1 MAAALISMLLER
13 LASTTY
19 EYIGGGVKDVLN
31 VKEDV
36 DTFTRTLRVI
46 QAVLEDAEQ
55 RQVMDQAVKIWLD
68 ELKDISYQM
77 VDVLDEWNT
86 DILKQ
91 QVEKQER
98 EQNALV
104 PPNKKVR
111 FSDLFSFGKVSP
123 VILGR
128 EIARKIKDLNDKLTK
143 INKEREDYQFLSKEL
158 GIQQPQQPQRPQT
171 ASFVDISEIFGRE
184 NEKKVLITNLL
195 SGAEGKGLLI
205 IPIVGMG
212 GMGKTTLTQIAYN
225 DDHVKAHFEIRKWV
239 CVSDPFDEIKIAK
252 DISGDC
258 ATSSNQ
264 LDYVLQRMSESIQ
277 GKRFLLVLD
286 DVWTENRQR
295 WELLKVPL
303 MQNGAKGSRIL
314 VTTRKLAVANMMRA
328 TPNMINLEGL
338 SDAYCLAIFNHMAFS
353 DGDVDE
359 SKAFGDISKKFVR
372 KCKGLPLAAKT
383 LGSLMQNKRRMREWN
398 DILNSKIWDLEKVEQ
413 EVFQPL
419 FLSYYDLEPTIKCCL
434 LYCATFPKDYKF
446 KRDDLIELW
455 MAQDYVI
462 SKGNKEKG
470 TTGDAVFDNLVARS
484 FFQDFEKDFETGTI
498 TGCKM
503 HDIVHDFV
511 QFLTKN
517 ECLIIDHGEE
527 TTSESKVLGDKLRH
541 LTLRYVPKG
550 PLPLFISSYNCKN
563 LRTLATFDSNIT
575 TIDPNL
581 ILQLKCLRTLNLSD
595 NSIKELPEEIGEL
608 IHLRHID
615 LSYNRILEKLPDT
628 ICGLYNLSTLRLVTC
643 SRLKKL
649 PENMGNLINL
659 KHIYVLGCDVLKS
672 LPKGIGRLTS
682 LQTLDVC
689 LCGGDNDEAFQIGD
703 LRKLNLEGSLTI
715 RLVGDATDKSEVEK
729 AQLWDQK
736 LFHLAI
742 NFGSQGNMS
751 SSVEILNALRP
762 HPDLESL
769 GIWYHNGTT
778 WPNWMQSLHNLRFL
792 DVVGGTQCELWPLG
806 KLEYLETLTLW
817 NLVGVKKVGVE
828 FLGLED
834 QTSFRIR
841 SPQIL
846 FPKLKQLKFLDM
858 WNWEEWE
865 GVEEWTKEDSE
876 ITIMPCLSE
885 LTIYFC
891 RLLKAL
897 PDFLFKTPLQTLQ
910 IPHSSR
916 LAERYQEGNGEW
928 AKISATN
935 PNIRINRPISLLDIE
950 LSATSLWSNIIFL
963 FPAALVSFFVLLPN
977 ELLASLTPILD
988 IIVNLPKNNVT
999 HLNFILKGAPIAIPS
1014 FDRYSKGSQWFD
1026 LDLLKPPIEAS
1037 LHVIANIIKRLNVL
1051 SLGSYQMYK
1060 TPIGV
1065 FHSFLKLKRKN
1076 HNAKDKCKI
1085 TCLLNLP
1092 QFLSLLLTKWESST
1106 FLIGT

>member
-1 MAAALISMLLER
+1 MAHALISLLLER

-19 EYIGGGVKDVLN
+19 EYIGGGVKHVLN

-36 DTFTRTLRVI
+36 DKFTRTLRVI

-55 RQVMDQAVKIWLD
+55 RQVTDQAVKIWLD

-104 PPNKKVR
+104 PPNKK
-111 FSDLFSFGKVSP
+111 LT
-123 VILGR
+123 
-128 EIARKIKDLNDKLTK
+128 EIYEERKKYL
-143 INKEREDYQFLSKEL
+143 FLSKEL

-195 SGAEGKGLLI
+195 SDSSAEGKGLLI

-212 GMGKTTLTQIAYN
+212 GMGKTTLTQLAYN

-258 ATSSNQ
+258 ATSSYQ

-286 DVWTENRQR
+286 DVWTENRQK

-303 MQNGAKGSRIL
+303 MQNGAKGSIIL
-314 VTTRKLAVANMMRA
+314 VTTRKIEVANMMRA

-338 SDAYCLAIFNHMAFS
+338 SDEYCLAIFNHMAFP

-359 SKAFGDISKKFVR
+359 SKAFEDISKKIVK

-383 LGSLMQNKRRMREWN
+383 LGSLMQNKRTKREWKEV
-398 DILNSKIWDLEKVEQ
+398 LNSKIWDLEKVEQ

-419 FLSYYDLEPTIKCCL
+419 FLSYYDLSPTIKCCL
-434 LYCATFPKDYKF
+434 LYCAIFPKDYQF
-446 KRDDLIELW
+446 KRNDLIKLW

-462 SKGNKEKG
+462 SKGNKEKEI
-470 TTGDAVFDNLVARS
+470 TGDAVFDNLVARS
-484 FFQDFEKDFETGTI
+484 FFQDFEKNRNTGTI
-498 TGCKM
+498 TSCKM

-517 ECLIIDHGEE
+517 ECLIMDHTECA
-527 TTSESKVLGDKLRH
+527 TSESKLLGDKVRH
-541 LTLRYVPKG
+541 LTLRYFLDG
-550 PLPLFISSYNCKN
+550 PLAILSNNCQK
-563 LRTLATFDSNIT
+563 LRTLATFDSRIT
-575 TIDPNL
+575 TIDSNL
-581 ILQLKCLRTLNLSD
+581 ILQLKCLRTLNLSG

-608 IHLRHID
+608 KHLRHID
-615 LSYNRILEKLPDT
+615 LSFNCILEKLPDS
-628 ICGLYNLSTLRLVTC
+628 ICGLYNLSTLRLTWC
-643 SRLKKL
+643 SKLKKL
-649 PENMGNLINL
+649 PENIGNLINL
-659 KHIYVLGCDVLKS
+659 KHLYVKGCDDLES

-689 LCGGDNDEAFQIGD
+689 RCGGDKDEAFQIGD
-703 LRKLNLEGSLTI
+703 LRMLNLEGSLAI
-715 RLVGDATDKSEVEK
+715 CLVGDATDKREVEK
-729 AQLWDQK
+729 AQLWDKK
-736 LFHLAI
+736 LFHLAVAFEWQT
-742 NFGSQGNMS
+742 NSNS
-751 SSVEILNALRP
+751 SNVEILNALRP

-792 DVVGGTQCELWPLG
+792 CVCEGTQCELWPLG
-806 KLEYLETLTLW
+806 KLECLERLTIYEMK
-817 NLVGVKKVGVE
+817 GVRKVGVE

-841 SPQIL
+841 SPQIS
-846 FPKLKQLKFLDM
+846 FPKLKQLNFHQM

-865 GVEEWTKEDSE
+865 GVEEWTKEDSK
-876 ITIMPCLSE
+876 ITIMPCLSKLE
-885 LTIYFC
+885 MEWC
-891 RLLKAL
+891 PLLKAL
-897 PDFLFKTPLQTLQ
+897 PDFLFKTPLQTLC
-910 IPHSSR
+910 IPGSKR
-916 LAERYQEGNGEW
+916 LLERYQEGNGGW

-935 PNIRINRPISLLDIE
+935 PNIH
-950 LSATSLWSNIIFL
+950 II
-963 FPAALVSFFVLLPN
+963 
-977 ELLASLTPILD
+977 
-988 IIVNLPKNNVT
+988 
-999 HLNFILKGAPIAIPS
+999 
-1014 FDRYSKGSQWFD
+1014 RY
-1026 LDLLKPPIEAS
+1026 
-1037 LHVIANIIKRLNVL
+1037 R
-1051 SLGSYQMYK
+1051 
-1060 TPIGV
+1060 
-1065 FHSFLKLKRKN
+1065 
-1076 HNAKDKCKI
+1076 
-1085 TCLLNLP
+1085 
-1092 QFLSLLLTKWESST
+1092 
-1106 FLIGT
+1106 

>member
-1 MAAALISMLLER
+1 MAHALISLLLER

-19 EYIGGGVKDVLN
+19 EYIGGGVKHVLN

-36 DTFTRTLRVI
+36 DKFTRTLRVI

-55 RQVMDQAVKIWLD
+55 RQLTDQAVKIWLD

-86 DILKQ
+86 YILKQ

-98 EQNALV
+98 EPNALV
-104 PPNKKVR
+104 PPNKK
-111 FSDLFSFGKVSP
+111 LT
-123 VILGR
+123 
-128 EIARKIKDLNDKLTK
+128 EIYEERKK
-143 INKEREDYQFLSKEL
+143 YQFLRKEL

-195 SGAEGKGLLI
+195 GDSSAEGKGLLI

-258 ATSSNQ
+258 ARSSNQ
-264 LDYVLQRMSESIQ
+264 LDYVLQRMSKSIR

-286 DVWTENRQR
+286 DVWTENRQK

-303 MQNGAKGSRIL
+303 MQNGAKGSIIL
-314 VTTRKLAVANMMRA
+314 VTTRKIEVANMMRA

-338 SDAYCLAIFNHMAFS
+338 SDEYCLAIFNHMAFP
-353 DGDVDE
+353 DGYVDE
-359 SKAFGDISKKFVR
+359 SKAFEDISKKIVK
-372 KCKGLPLAAKT
+372 KCKGLPLVAKT
-383 LGSLMQNKRRMREWN
+383 LGSLMQNKRTKREWKEVS
-398 DILNSKIWDLEKVEQ
+398 NSKIWDLEKVEQ

-419 FLSYYDLEPTIKCCL
+419 FLSYYDLSPTIKCCL
-434 LYCATFPKDYKF
+434 LYCATFPKDYEF
-446 KRDDLIELW
+446 KRDDLIKLW

-484 FFQDFEKDFETGTI
+484 FFQDFEKDLDTGTI

-527 TTSESKVLGDKLRH
+527 TSNESKVLNDKIRH
-541 LTLRYVPKG
+541 LTLRYVPEG
-550 PLPLFISSYNCKN
+550 PLPLFVSSYNCKN
-563 LRTLATFDSNIT
+563 LRTLASLYSKIT
-575 TIDPNL
+575 TIDSNL
-581 ILQLKCLRTLNLSD
+581 ILQLKCLRTLNLSM

-615 LSYNRILEKLPDT
+615 LSFNHALEKLPDT
-628 ICGLYNLSTLRLVTC
+628 ICGLYNLLTLRLVHC
-643 SRLKKL
+643 SQLKKL

-659 KHIYVLGCDVLKS
+659 KHLYVYDLFYKS

-682 LQTLDVC
+682 LRILDAC
-689 LCGGDNDEAFQIGD
+689 RCGGDNDEAFQIGD
-703 LRKLNLEGSLTI
+703 LRNLNLEGSLEI
-715 RLVGDATDKSEVEK
+715 QLVGDATNKSEVEK
-729 AQLWDQK
+729 AQLWDKK
-736 LFHLAI
+736 LFDLTVDFERQT
-742 NFGSQGNMS
+742 NSS

-769 GIWYHNGTT
+769 KILFHNGTT
-778 WPNWMQSLHNLRFL
+778 WPNWIQSLKNLRFL
-792 DVVGGTQCELWPLG
+792 ILVGVTQCELWPLG

-817 NLVGVKKVGVE
+817 NMDGMKKFGVE

-841 SPQIL
+841 SPQIS
-846 FPKLKQLKFLDM
+846 FPKLKKLRFGLM
-858 WNWEEWE
+858 PNCEEWE

-885 LTIYFC
+885 LAIYSC
-891 RLLKAL
+891 PLLKAL
-897 PDFLFKTPLQTLQ
+897 PDFVFKTPLQTLR
-910 IPHSSR
+910 IPESKR
-916 LAERYQEGNGEW
+916 LLERYQEGNGEW

-935 PNIRINRPISLLDIE
+935 PNIRIIR
-950 LSATSLWSNIIFL
+950 A
-963 FPAALVSFFVLLPN
+963 
-977 ELLASLTPILD
+977 
-988 IIVNLPKNNVT
+988 
-999 HLNFILKGAPIAIPS
+999 
-1014 FDRYSKGSQWFD
+1014 
-1026 LDLLKPPIEAS
+1026 
-1037 LHVIANIIKRLNVL
+1037 
-1051 SLGSYQMYK
+1051 
-1060 TPIGV
+1060 
-1065 FHSFLKLKRKN
+1065 
-1076 HNAKDKCKI
+1076 
-1085 TCLLNLP
+1085 
-1092 QFLSLLLTKWESST
+1092 
-1106 FLIGT
+1106 

>member
-1 MAAALISMLLER
+1 MADALISGLLER

-19 EYIGGGVKDVLN
+19 EYIEGELKHVLN

-36 DTFTRTLRVI
+36 EKFTATLEVI

-55 RQVMDQAVKIWLD
+55 RQVTEASVKIWLD
-68 ELKDISYQM
+68 KLKDISYQM

-91 QVEKQER
+91 QVEKRER
-98 EQNALV
+98 EGDPNALV
-104 PPNKKVR
+104 TKKKVR
-111 FSDLFSFGKVSP
+111 FSRCFCFGKVSR
-123 VILGR
+123 VILR
-128 EIARKIKDLNDKLTK
+128 RDIALKIKDLNDKLTE
-143 INKEREDYQFLSKEL
+143 IYEERKKYQFLSKEL

-195 SGAEGKGLLI
+195 SDSSAEGKGLLI

-212 GMGKTTLTQIAYN
+212 GMGKTTLTQLAYN

-286 DVWTENRQR
+286 DVWTENRQK

-303 MQNGAKGSRIL
+303 MQNGAKGSIIL
-314 VTTRKLAVANMMRA
+314 VTTRKIEVANMMRA

-338 SDAYCLAIFNHMAFS
+338 SDEYCLAIFNHMAFP

-359 SKAFGDISKKFVR
+359 SKAFEDISKKIVK

-383 LGSLMQNKRRMREWN
+383 LGSLMQNKRTKREWKEV
-398 DILNSKIWDLEKVEQ
+398 LNSKIWDLEKVEQ

-419 FLSYYDLEPTIKCCL
+419 LLSYYDLSPTIKCCL
-434 LYCATFPKDYKF
+434 LYCATFPKDYTF
-446 KRDDLIELW
+446 ERDCLIELW

-462 SKGNKEKG
+462 SKKSKEKG

-484 FFQDFEKDFETGTI
+484 FFQNFEKDLNTGTI

-517 ECLIIDHGEE
+517 ECLIMDHGEE

-541 LTLRYVPKG
+541 LTLRYVPEG
-550 PLPLFISSYNCKN
+550 PFPLFISSYNCKN
-563 LRTLATFDSNIT
+563 LRTLASFDSRIT
-575 TIDPNL
+575 TIDSNL
-581 ILQLKCLRTLNLSD
+581 ILQLKCLRTLNLSR
-595 NSIKELPEEIGEL
+595 NSMKELPEEIGEL

-615 LSYNRILEKLPDT
+615 LSHNYYLEKLPDT
-628 ICGLYNLSTLRLVTC
+628 ICGLYNLSTLRLVLC
-643 SRLKKL
+643 FEFKKL
-649 PENMGNLINL
+649 PENMENLINL
-659 KHIYVLGCDVLKS
+659 KHLYVEGCWHLAPF
-672 LPKGIGRLTS
+672 PKGIGRLTS
-682 LQTLDVC
+682 LQTLD
-689 LCGGDNDEAFQIGD
+689 LCHCDGNNDEAFQIGD
-703 LRKLNLEGSLTI
+703 MRNLNLEGRLTI
-715 RLVGDATDKSEVEK
+715 QLVGDATDKSEVEK
-729 AQLWDQK
+729 AQLWDKK
-736 LFHLAI
+736 LFHLTVDFERQT
-742 NFGSQGNMS
+742 NSS
-751 SSVEILNALRP
+751 SCSSVEILNALRP

-769 GIWYHNGTT
+769 KIWYHNGTT
-778 WPNWMQSLHNLRFL
+778 WPNWIQSLKNLRFL
-792 DVVGGTQCELWPLG
+792 NVGGGTQCELWPLG

-817 NLVGVKKVGVE
+817 NMNGMKKFGVE

-841 SPQIL
+841 SPPLIL
-846 FPKLKQLKFLDM
+846 FPKLKQLRIALM
-858 WNWEEWE
+858 PNWEEWE

-876 ITIMPCLSE
+876 ITIMPCLSKLE
-885 LTIYFC
+885 MEWC
-891 RLLKAL
+891 PLLQAL
-897 PDFLFKTPLQTLQ
+897 PDFVFRTPLQTLR
-910 IPHSSR
+910 IGGSER
-916 LAERYQEGNGEW
+916 LLERYQEGNGEW

-935 PNIRINRPISLLDIE
+935 PNIRIIR
-950 LSATSLWSNIIFL
+950 
-963 FPAALVSFFVLLPN
+963 
-977 ELLASLTPILD
+977 
-988 IIVNLPKNNVT
+988 
-999 HLNFILKGAPIAIPS
+999 
-1014 FDRYSKGSQWFD
+1014 
-1026 LDLLKPPIEAS
+1026 
-1037 LHVIANIIKRLNVL
+1037 
-1051 SLGSYQMYK
+1051 
-1060 TPIGV
+1060 
-1065 FHSFLKLKRKN
+1065 
-1076 HNAKDKCKI
+1076 
-1085 TCLLNLP
+1085 
-1092 QFLSLLLTKWESST
+1092 
-1106 FLIGT
+1106 